1 MSRSEE
7 INSLVRGLG
16 EGQLSRRDFVR
27 RAAVLGVSS
36 TMIGAVLAAC
46 GASATP
52 TSAPAA
58 APTGTTAAAG
68 GGAAS
73 TAPTAASGGGAGNP
87 ALTATTAASPAA
99 GRTPIGAGT
108 PSVTTRTGIDL
119 ATWNP
124 ETIRTQAG
132 TVKFDTKADLAK
144 IVPLD
149 TKGSLSFWYT
159 GPDQSTPQ
167 IAIDF
172 DKQFWDAWKQYYPN
186 IPLNVGDQVQN
197 IAYNDLLDKLRTSA
211 AGNSAPDTVRLQ
223 ILGGVEFAA
232 KGYLAEIN
240 LADYNLKAEQFWP
253 GALKSCTWNGKL
265 YGIPSNNET
274 MAFAYN
280 KKVFEKAGLDPHSPP
295 ATWDDVV
302 KYSKAIKDKTGKAG
316 YGMVAKTNAGNTPFR
331 FMPVLW
337 AYGSGALDEAEP
349 NPTYQ
354 KVLINNEGGIAAL
367 QTFYDM
373 YVRDHSVPTSALTN
387 TQTENGDLF
396 ISEQIAMVVVH
407 PSEFALMNDKL
418 AKATGADKQ
427 VAQEVVENMTYGL
440 MPKGPVRRA
449 VVFGGSN
456 MHIFADKYT
465 GHTVDK
471 TAAKAFLNFAVSPE
485 WATKEWAWI
494 GSNPPTQDAF
504 KSEWMKQRL
513 DTVKFL
519 DVTTSMLPYGIP
531 FPVIPESTTIM
542 NSIVPDMLQNA
553 LTQKMTVKQAAD
565 DAAEK
570 IKKLIAERK
579 ARGPWNGFSF

>member
-7 INSLVRGLG
+7 INSLVRGVG
-16 EGQLSRRDFVR
+16 EGRLSRRDFVR

-58 APTGTTAAAG
+58 PTTAAAG
-68 GGAAS
+68 GTGAS
-73 TAPTAASGGGAGNP
+73 TVPSASGNP
-87 ALTATTAASPAA
+87 ALAATKAASPV
-99 GRTPIGAGT
+99 GTTPIAAGT
-108 PSVTTRTGIDL
+108 PGANTRTGIDL

-124 ETIRTQAG
+124 ETIRAQAG

-144 IVPLD
+144 IVPSD
-149 TKGSLSFWYT
+149 TKGSLSVWYT
-159 GPDQSTPQ
+159 GPDQNTPQ
-167 IAIDF
+167 VAIDY

-211 AGNSAPDTVRLQ
+211 AGNAAPDAVRLQ

-253 GALKSCTWNGKL
+253 GALKSVTWNEKI

-280 KKVFEKAGLDPHSPP
+280 KKVFEKAGLDPSSPP
-295 ATWDDVV
+295 ATWEDLV

-316 YGMVAKTNAGNTPFR
+316 FGMVAKTNAGNTPFR
-331 FMPVLW
+331 FMPILW
-337 AYGSGALDEAEP
+337 AYGSGALDEAEQ

-354 KVLINNEGGIAAL
+354 KVLVNNEGGIAAL
-367 QTFYDM
+367 QAYYDM
-373 YVRDHSVPTSALTN
+373 YVRDKSVPTSALTN

-396 ISEQIAMVVVH
+396 ISEQIAMVIVH

-418 AKATGADKQ
+418 AKATGADKAI
-427 VAQEVVENMTYGL
+427 AQEVVDNMAYGL
-440 MPKGPVRRA
+440 IPMGPVRRA

-485 WATKEWAWI
+485 WATKEWAWL

-513 DTVKFL
+513 DSVKFL

-542 NSIVPDMLQNA
+542 NSIIPDMLQNA

-565 DAAEK
+565 DAADK
-570 IKKLIAERK
+570 ITKLIA
-579 ARGPWNGFSF
+579 ARRTRSWVVNF

>member
-16 EGQLSRRDFVR
+16 EGQLSRRDFMR

-58 APTGTTAAAG
+58 PTTAAAG
-68 GGAAS
+68 GTGAS
-73 TAPTAASGGGAGNP
+73 TAPSAAPSAAGNP
-87 ALTATTAASPAA
+87 ALTATTAAPRATAGTTSSPIA
-99 GRTPIGAGT
+99 AGT
-108 PSVTTRTGIDL
+108 PGVDTRTGIDL
-119 ATWNP
+119 STWNP
-124 ETIRTQAG
+124 ETIRAQAG

-144 IVPLD
+144 IVPPD
-149 TKGSLSFWYT
+149 TKGSLSVWYS
-159 GPDQSTPQ
+159 GPDQNTPK

-172 DKQFWDAWKQYYPN
+172 DQQFWAAWKQYYPN

-211 AGNSAPDTVRLQ
+211 AGNAAPDAVRLQ

-253 GALKSCTWNGKL
+253 GALKSCMWNGKL

-280 KKVFEKAGLDPHSPP
+280 KKVFEKAGLDPSAPP
-295 ATWDDVV
+295 ATWDDMV

-316 YGMVAKTNAGNTPFR
+316 FGMVAKTNAGNTPFR
-331 FMPVLW
+331 FMPILW

-354 KVLINNEGGIAAL
+354 KVLVNNEGGIAAL
-367 QTFYDM
+367 QAYYDM
-373 YVRDHSVPTSALTN
+373 YVRDKSVPTSALTN

-396 ISEQIAMVVVH
+396 ISEQIAMVIVH
-407 PSEFALMNDKL
+407 PSEFATMNDKL
-418 AKATGADKQ
+418 AKATGADKAL
-427 VAQEVVENMTYGL
+427 AQEVVDNMAYGL

-456 MHIFADKYT
+456 MHIFGDKYT

-471 TAAKAFLNFAVSPE
+471 NAAKAFLNFAVSPE
-485 WATKEWAWI
+485 WATKEWSWV
-494 GSNPPTQDAF
+494 GSNPPTQDGF
-504 KSEWMKQRL
+504 KSEWQKQRL

-542 NSIVPDMLQNA
+542 NSIIPDMLQNA

-565 DAAEK
+565 DAADK
-570 IKKLIAERK
+570 ITKLIAGRK
-579 ARGPWNGFSF
+579 ARSWVVNF

>member
-16 EGQLSRRDFVR
+16 EGQLSRRDFMR

-36 TMIGAVLAAC
+36 SMIGAVLAAC

-73 TAPTAASGGGAGNP
+73 TAPTSAPTAAATAARATAGAGATPSVAASGGVGAN
-87 ALTATTAASPAA
+87 
-99 GRTPIGAGT
+99 
-108 PSVTTRTGIDL
+108 
-119 ATWNP
+119 WNP
-124 ETIRTQAG
+124 ETIRAQAG
-132 TVKFDTKADLAK
+132 TIKFDTKADLAK

-149 TKGSLSFWYT
+149 TKGNLSFWYT
-159 GPDQSTPQ
+159 GPDQSTPA
-167 IAIDF
+167 IAIDY
-172 DKQFWDAWKQYYPN
+172 DKQFFAAWKQLYPN
-186 IPLNVGDQVQN
+186 IPLNVGDQIQN

-211 AGNSAPDTVRLQ
+211 AGNSAPDAVRLQ

-232 KGYLAEIN
+232 KGYLSEIN
-240 LADYNLKAEQFWP
+240 LADYNLKPEQFWP
-253 GALKSCTWNGKL
+253 GALKSVTWNGKV

-280 KKVFEKAGLDPHSPP
+280 KKIFANAGLDPSAPP

-302 KYSKAIKDKTGKAG
+302 KYSKAIKDKTGKSG
-316 YGMVAKTNAGNTPFR
+316 FGMVAKTNAGNTPFR
-331 FMPVLW
+331 FMPTLW
-337 AYGSGALDEAEP
+337 AYGSGALDEAEA

-367 QTFYDM
+367 QTYYDM
-373 YVRDHSVPTSALTN
+373 YVRDKSVPTSALTN

-396 ISEQIAMVVVH
+396 ISEQIAMVIVH

-418 AKATGADKQ
+418 AKATGADKA
-427 VAQEVVENMTYGL
+427 VAQGVVENMVYGL
-440 MPKGPVRRA
+440 IPQGPVRRA

-471 TAAKAFLNFAVSPE
+471 NAAKAFLNFSVSPE
-485 WATKEWAWI
+485 WATKQWAWV
-494 GSNPPTQDAF
+494 GSNPPTQDGF

-542 NSIVPDMLQNA
+542 NSIVPDMLQNT

-579 ARGPWNGFSF
+579 ARGPWNGF

>member
-7 INSLVRGLG
+7 INSLVRGIG
-16 EGQLSRRDFVR
+16 EGQISRRDFMR

-46 GASATP
+46 GAAATP

-73 TAPTAASGGGAGNP
+73 TAPTAASTA
-87 ALTATTAASPAA
+87 AATAARATATAA
-99 GRTPIGAGT
+99 GAAGT
-108 PSVTTRTGIDL
+108 PGANTRTGIDV
-119 ATWNP
+119 ANWNP
-124 ETIRTQAG
+124 ETIRAQAG

-149 TKGSLSFWYT
+149 TKGNLSFWFT
-159 GPDQSTPQ
+159 GVDQSSPQ
-167 IAIDF
+167 ISVDYE
-172 DKQFWDAWKQYYPN
+172 KQFFDAWKQYYPN
-186 IPLNVGDQVQN
+186 IPLNLGDQVQN

-280 KKVFEKAGLDPHSPP
+280 KKIFEKAGLDPSAPP

-316 YGMVAKTNAGNTPFR
+316 FGMVAKTNAGNTPFR
-331 FMPVLW
+331 FMPTLW

-367 QTFYDM
+367 QTYYDM
-373 YVRDHSVPTSALTN
+373 YVRDKSVPVSALTN

-396 ISEQIAMVVVH
+396 ISEQIAMVIVH
-407 PSEFALMNDKL
+407 PSEFALMTDKL
-418 AKATGADKQ
+418 NKATGSDKAI
-427 VAQEVVENMTYGL
+427 AQEVVDNMAYGL
-440 MPKGPVRRA
+440 IPKGPVRRA

-485 WATKEWAWI
+485 WATKEWSWV

-504 KSEWMKQRL
+504 KSEWEKQRL

-542 NSIVPDMLQNA
+542 NSIVPDMLQNT

-565 DAAEK
+565 DAADK
-570 IKKLIAERK
+570 ITKLIAARK
-579 ARGPWNGFSF
+579 ARRSWTGGF

>member
-1 MSRSEE
+1 MARSEE

-16 EGQLSRRDFVR
+16 EGQLSRRDFMR

-36 TMIGAVLAAC
+36 SMIGAVLAAC
-46 GASATP
+46 GASETP
-52 TSAPAA
+52 TAAPAV
-58 APTGTTAAAG
+58 PTGTIAAAG
-68 GGAAS
+68 GGAS
-73 TAPTAASGGGAGNP
+73 TAPTSAPTAAATAARATAGAG
-87 ALTATTAASPAA
+87 A
-99 GRTPIGAGT
+99 T
-108 PSVTTRTGIDL
+108 PSVAAGGVG
-119 ATWNP
+119 ANWNP
-124 ETIRTQAG
+124 ETIRAQAG
-132 TVKFDTKADLAK
+132 TIKFDTKADLAK
-144 IVPLD
+144 VVPLD
-149 TKGSLSFWYT
+149 TKGNLSFWYT
-159 GPDQSTPQ
+159 GPDQSTPK
-167 IAIDF
+167 IAIDY
-172 DKQFWDAWKQYYPN
+172 DQQFFAAWKQYYPN

-211 AGNSAPDTVRLQ
+211 AGNAAPDVVRLQ

-240 LADYNLKAEQFWP
+240 FADYNLKPEQFWP
-253 GALKSCTWNGKL
+253 GALKSVTWNGKV

-280 KKVFEKAGLDPHSPP
+280 KKIFANAGLDPNSPP

-316 YGMVAKTNAGNTPFR
+316 FGMVAKTNAGNTPFR
-331 FMPVLW
+331 FMPTLW
-337 AYGSGALDEAEP
+337 AYGSGALDEAEA

-354 KVLINNEGGIAAL
+354 KVLINNEGGLAAL
-367 QTFYDM
+367 QTYYDM
-373 YVRDHSVPTSALTN
+373 YVRDKSVPTSALTN

-396 ISEQIAMVVVH
+396 ISEQIAMVICH
-407 PSEFALMNDKL
+407 PSEYALMLDKL
-418 AKATGADKQ
+418 GKATGADKA
-427 VAQEVVENMTYGL
+427 VAQGVVDNMVYGL
-440 MPKGPVRRA
+440 IPQGPVRRA

-456 MHIFADKYT
+456 MHIFADKFT

-485 WATKEWAWI
+485 WATKEWAWV
-494 GSNPPTQDAF
+494 GSNPPTQDGF

-513 DTVKFL
+513 DSVKFL

-542 NSIVPDMLQNA
+542 NSIVPDMLQNT

-579 ARGPWNGFSF
+579 TRSWVVNF